1 MAKMILSSE
10 VQARL
15 FAISQEKGISVDD
28 LVLSLLDG
36 EVSNEHDVFER
47 ITDAFFALNLDW
59 CFVYLNSEAETLL
72 QRTRTDLLG
81 RNVWDEF
88 APAKTTNFYY
98 QYHQAMKTQKPSIF
112 VEYYEPLETWFEVH
126 AYPSEKGLS
135 IYFRD
140 VTLRKN
146 LELAL
151 QNALFELELRVK
163 ERTLALQMTNDLLHK
178 EVSARKKAEEELQ
191 IALNAE
197 RQLGQLRTL
206 FVSMVSHEFRTPL
219 ASIRTSTD
227 LLKNYSLRM
236 TDIQKLR
243 HLEKI
248 QGQVAHLNNLIET
261 TLLFSKSQLK
271 GLELH
276 FEVVDVKE
284 FLARLIQDMQAVAG
298 EKHFIRFQLDGEQF
312 RYHIDRQLTYILIA
326 NLITNAI
333 KYSPKGGDVWIRVL
347 CGDNILQFAVQ
358 DSGIGIPPD
367 DLSRLY
373 DDFYRATNVGTIT
386 GTGLGLK
393 LVKSIVDL
401 YQGSIEINSTVDVGT
416 TFTVKL
422 PACSGEVE
430 PKATQGKMS

>member
-1 MAKMILSSE
+1 MTKITLSSD
-10 VQARL
+10 VQERL
-15 FAISQEKGISVDD
+15 LAISQEKGISVDE
-28 LVLSLLDG
+28 LVLSFLEG
-36 EVSNEHDVFER
+36 KISTEYEVFER
-47 ITDAFFALNLDW
+47 ITDAFFALDLEW
-59 CFVYLNSEAETLL
+59 HFLYLNGEAETLL
-72 QRTRTDLLG
+72 QQNRADLLG
-81 RNVWDEF
+81 KNVWEAF
-88 APAKTTNFYY
+88 PAAKSTNFYY
-98 QYHQAMKTQKPSIF
+98 QYHHAIQTQTPTIF

-126 AYPSEKGLS
+126 AYPSETGLS

-178 EVSARKKAEEELQ
+178 EVSARKRAEEDLQ

-219 ASIRTSTD
+219 AAIRTSTD
-227 LLKNYSLRM
+227 LLKNYSQRM
-236 TDIQKLR
+236 TDIQRLR
-243 HLEKI
+243 HIEKI

-276 FEVVDVKE
+276 FEEIDIKE
-284 FLARLIQDMQAVAG
+284 FLIRLIQDMQAVAG
-298 EKHFIRFQLDGEQF
+298 EKHFIRFQFDGEQF

-333 KYSPKGGDVWIRVL
+333 KYSPKGGDVWVRVK
-347 CGDNILQFAVQ
+347 CGENMLQVAVQ
-358 DSGIGIPPD
+358 DSGIGIPPN

-373 DDFYRATNVGTIT
+373 NDFYRATNVGSIS

-401 YQGSIEINSTVDVGT
+401 YQGTIEIDSLLDIGT
-416 TFTVKL
+416 TFTIKL
-422 PACSGEVE
+422 LVCSGEAGQ
-430 PKATQGKMS
+430 KTAQGRIS